1 MKYLIFFILSIN
13 FMNAQNVRN
22 LDSVVNVSLPSLSY
36 MTLNTSNFS
45 LNKYNQNFLNLKVN
59 KHYRKIKEGFFVL
72 SKDAFKNY
80 DQFDYDVFK
89 YTPEDALRKITPN
102 YDLNSA
108 PLPSPTYYP
117 ID

>member
-1 MKYLIFFILSIN
+1 
-13 FMNAQNVRN
+13 MNAQSLKN
-22 LDSVVNVSLPSLSY
+22 LDSVVNVSLPPLSY
-36 MTLNTSNFS
+36 MTLNTSTLS
-45 LNKYNQNFLNLKVN
+45 SNKYNQNFEKLKVN
-59 KHYRKIKEGFFVL
+59 KHYREIKEGFFVL
-72 SKDAFKNY
+72 SKEAFINY

-102 YDLNSA
+102 YDLHSA

>member
-1 MKYLIFFILSIN
+1 MKYLFFFILSIN

-59 KHYRKIKEGFFVL
+59 KHYREIKEGFFVL

-80 DQFDYDVFK
+80 DQFDYEVFK

>member
-1 MKYLIFFILSIN
+1 MD
-13 FMNAQNVRN
+13 AQSLKN
-22 LDSVVNVSLPSLSY
+22 LDSVVNASLPSLSY
-36 MTLNTSNFS
+36 MTLNTSTLS
-45 LNKYNQNFLNLKVN
+45 SNKYNQNFEKLKVN
-59 KHYRKIKEGFFVL
+59 KHYREIKEGFFVL
-72 SKDAFKNY
+72 SKEAFINY

-102 YDLNSA
+102 YDLHSA

>member
-1 MKYLIFFILSIN
+1 MKYLFIFILSLN
-13 FMNAQNVRN
+13 FMDAQSLKN
-22 LDSVVNVSLPSLSY
+22 LDLVVNASLPSLSY
-36 MTLNTSNFS
+36 MTLNTSTLS
-45 LNKYNQNFLNLKVN
+45 SNKYNQNFVKLKVN
-59 KHYRKIKEGFFVL
+59 KHYRDIKRGFFVL
-72 SKDAFKNY
+72 SKEAFINY

-102 YDLNSA
+102 YDLHSA

>member
-1 MKYLIFFILSIN
+1 
-13 FMNAQNVRN
+13 MNAQSLKN

-36 MTLNTSNFS
+36 MTLNTSTLS
-45 LNKYNQNFLNLKVN
+45 SNKYNQNFVKLKVN
-59 KHYRKIKEGFFVL
+59 KHYRDIKEGFFVL
-72 SKDAFKNY
+72 SKEAFINLSKEAFINY

-102 YDLNSA
+102 YDLHSA